1 MRYNSFS
8 DYLKNKYGDKVYKI
22 PVNLELTCP
31 NRDGNLGVGGCI
43 FCGESGAA
51 FEKLPSSMEIEKQI
65 EENIKFYKEK
75 YDAKKYI
82 IYFQNYTNTYVKQ
95 EFFENMI
102 TKINHPDICAVYIST
117 RPDCIDDKRLSVL
130 KEFSLKHKY
139 DICIELGLQSVNY
152 KTLNRLNRGHTL
164 AEFIDAVSLIKK
176 YEFQICA
183 HMILNLPWDD
193 EEDIIEGA
201 KILSAL
207 KVNQVK
213 LHSLYI
219 VKDTPMC
226 KQYENGEFEMGTV
239 YDYVKRVVSF
249 ISYLSSDIVIQR
261 LVSRAKQGETVFSNY
276 GLSWWKIKD
285 NIENELELR
294 NVYQGDKCDYLGGKA
309 LKVFDK

>member
-31 NRDGNLGVGGCI
+31 NRDGNLGFGGCI

-65 EENIKFYKEK
+65 EENIRFYREK

-82 IYFQNYTNTYVKQ
+82 IYFQNYTNTYVNQ
-95 EFFENMI
+95 DFFENMF
-102 TKINHPDICAVYIST
+102 TKINHPDICAIYIST
-117 RPDCIDDKRLSVL
+117 RPDCIDDKRLSIL
-130 KEFSLKHKY
+130 KEFSLKYKY

-152 KTLNRLNRGHTL
+152 KTLNKLNRGHTL

-193 EEDIIEGA
+193 EEDVIEGA

-207 KVNQVK
+207 KVDQVK

-219 VKDTPMC
+219 VKGTPMC

-249 ISYLSSDIVIQR
+249 ISYLSSDIVVQR
-261 LVSRAKQGETVFSNY
+261 LISRAKQGETVFSNY

-294 NVYQGDKCDYLGGKA
+294 DVCQGDKCDYLGAKV